1 MMECRLWTAIFGVG
15 YFDVDGWPLPLLTPF
30 RPFIAVVYRCGEP
43 YDEDGREGSVELSL
57 GMLAWHERFGDDGKN
72 PTRLLLRLF
81 HHLDMLQLAV
91 QSIDRRRDDWLT
103 GMK

>member
-1 MMECRLWTAIFGVG
+1 MSAIALSF
-15 YFDVDGWPLPLLTPF
+15 P
-30 RPFIAVVYRCGEP
+30 ES